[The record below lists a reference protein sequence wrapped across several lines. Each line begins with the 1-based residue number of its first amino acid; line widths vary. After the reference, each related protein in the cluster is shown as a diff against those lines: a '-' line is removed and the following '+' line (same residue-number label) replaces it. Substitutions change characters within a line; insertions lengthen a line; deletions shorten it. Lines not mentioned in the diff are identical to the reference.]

1 MRWPSTSRRSRL
13 TARPWPS
20 SASTRT
26 TCSASGTGW
35 VAATR
40 RGRPSARR
48 SRSPSAGRTSK
59 PFSPARTPWTST
71 SSPRPMRRTCQ
82 SSSPCSAS
90 GAAAPWEIVGDR
102 ARGHADAARSA
113 RPDQRP
119 RRLGPRLRALE
130 RPAPGAAPK
139 ASGGRAR
146 SARAAAKTR
155 KRAVRPPPLLR
166 GQPRP
171 GPPAAQVWQL
181 LRRRVARN
189 PAVRPVHAPL
199 PSLLPAGRHGVQ
211 WQARHPRRQARRLL
225 DGARRPHP
233 LESQALAGRASARAP
248 PLTPPPC
255 GWHVLL
261 TAARLSGAS
270 RAPTAS
276 TPSTS

>member
-1 MRWPSTSRRSRL
+1 VAEFGIDTNNMFGFWDWVGGRYSSWSAIGTPIALAIGWENFEAFLSGAHAMDQHFLTTPYAQNLPVLLALLGVWCRRAVGDCGRSCEGSRRRGPERPPRPAPQ
-13 TARPWPS
+13 TPRAAPATPRAAPARP
-20 SASTRT
+20 
-26 TCSASGTGW
+26 
-35 VAATR
+35 
-40 RGRPSARR
+40 
-48 SRSPSAGRTSK
+48 
-59 PFSPARTPWTST
+59 
-71 SSPRPMRRTCQ
+71 
-82 SSSPCSAS
+82 
-90 GAAAPWEIVGDR
+90 GAP
-102 ARGHADAARSA
+102 
-113 RPDQRP
+113 
-119 RRLGPRLRALE
+119 
-130 RPAPGAAPK
+130 PGAAPK

-248 PLTPPPC
+248 PLTPPPS
-255 GWHVLL
+255 WWRVLL